1 VKSLHAHRSETFT
14 VAELC
19 GLFGKSK
26 QAYYKHDPDIDL
38 RRMSLVEF
46 AVQFIRAVKAKD
58 PGIGGMKV
66 WAMYCRTF
74 PDRDRIGRDRFCDI
88 FDRYGFKIRRRCRVR
103 TTDSRHNNPTYPNIV
118 KEIIPTRF
126 GEIIVGDITYIPLES
141 VDGQRRFCYVSLLM
155 DSYSKM
161 ILGSSVGMTLEAK
174 YPMKALSL
182 AIKHLAAHGVELSA
196 TIHHSDRGVQ
206 YTCSDYVTEL
216 RKSKM
221 MISMTES
228 GNPKDNAEAE
238 RINNTLKNE
247 LFKDM
252 VFKDIG
258 QVKKALD
265 KAVMFYNYERPHLS
279 LEMHTPAEAANETGR
294 FKRQWISYRERAIDA
309 MSTDKEEKEEK
320 DPPEKAKG

>member
-1 VKSLHAHRSETFT
+1 MKRLHAHRSEDFT

-26 QAYYKHDPDIDL
+26 QAYYKHDCNIDL
-38 RRMSLVEF
+38 RRMSLEEF
-46 AVQFIRAVKAKD
+46 TVQFIREVKGKD
-58 PGIGGMKV
+58 PGIGGIKV

-88 FDRYGFKIRRRCRVR
+88 FGRYGFKIRRRRRTR
-103 TTDSRHNNPTYPNIV
+103 TTDSRHTNPTYPNIV
-118 KEIIPTRF
+118 KEVIPTRF

-141 VDGQRRFCYVSLLM
+141 IDGQRRFCYVSLLM

-174 YPMKALSL
+174 YPMEALSEATKL
-182 AIKHLAAHGVELSA
+182 LVAYGVDLSR

-216 RKSKM
+216 RKNKV

-252 VFKDIG
+252 VFTDIA
-258 QVKKALD
+258 QVREALH
-265 KAVMFYNYERPHLS
+265 KAVMFYNNERPHLS
-279 LEMHTPAEAANETGR
+279 LEMLTPVEAASETGR

-309 MSTDKEEKEEK
+309 MTAGHSKEN
-320 DPPEKAKG
+320 DQARATG

>member
-1 VKSLHAHRSETFT
+1 MRRLHAHRSGAYT

-26 QAYYKHDPDIDL
+26 QAYYKHDSDIDL
-38 RRMSLVEF
+38 RRMALEEF
-46 AVQFIRAVKAKD
+46 AVQYIREVKAKD
-58 PGIGGMKV
+58 PGIGGMKI

-74 PDRDRIGRDRFCDI
+74 SDRDRIGRDRFCDI
-88 FDRYGFKIRRRCRVR
+88 FDRYGFKIRRRRRVR
-103 TTDSRHNNPTYPNIV
+103 TTDSRHNKPTYPNIV
-118 KEIIPTRF
+118 REVIPTRF

-141 VDGQRRFCYVSLLM
+141 GDGQRRFCYVSLLM

-161 ILGSSVGMTLEAK
+161 ILGSSVGMTLEAR
-174 YPMKALSL
+174 YPMEALKAAINLL
-182 AIKHLAAHGVELSA
+182 ASHGVDLSR

-206 YTCSDYVTEL
+206 YTCADYVTEL
-216 RKSKM
+216 HKNKI

-252 VFKDIG
+252 VFTEIG
-258 QVKKALD
+258 QVKEALR
-265 KAVMFYNYERPHLS
+265 KAVMFYN
-279 LEMHTPAEAANETGR
+279 
-294 FKRQWISYRERAIDA
+294 
-309 MSTDKEEKEEK
+309 
-320 DPPEKAKG
+320 

>member
-1 VKSLHAHRSETFT
+1 MRRLHAQHSESYT
-14 VAELC
+14 VSELC

-26 QAYYKHDPDIDL
+26 QAYYKYDEDSVL
-38 RRMSLVEF
+38 RRLSQEEF
-46 AVQFIRAVKAKD
+46 AVQFIREVKSKD

-66 WAMYCRTF
+66 WSIYCRTF
-74 PDRDRIGRDRFCDI
+74 GERERIGRDRFCDI
-88 FDRYGFKIRRRCRVR
+88 FDRYGFKIRRRRRVR
-103 TTDSRHNNPTYPNIV
+103 TTDSRHGNPTYPNIV
-118 KEIIPTRF
+118 KGLIPTRF

-141 VDGQRRFCYVSLLM
+141 DTAGGHRFCYVSLLM

-174 YPMKALSL
+174 YP
-182 AIKHLAAHGVELSA
+182 LAALHDALDVLRSRQVDLSC

-206 YTCSDYVTEL
+206 YSCADYVTEL
-216 RKSKM
+216 HRDKV

-252 VFKDIG
+252 TFSDID
-258 QVKKALD
+258 QVKEALQ
-265 KAVMFYNYERPHLS
+265 KAVLFYNHERPHLS
-279 LEMHTPAEAANETGR
+279 LEMRTPVEAAAETGR
-294 FKRQWISYRERAIDA
+294 FRRHWTSYREHAIDA
-309 MSTDKEEKEEK
+309 LKTEK
-320 DPPEKAKG
+320 DHDNGQASATE